1 MKPDIFQNSR
11 SLSEYA
17 ARLIAKVVSGKPDA
31 VLCFASGHTP
41 TGTFTCLVEMTK
53 AGQVDF
59 SHCHFIGLDE
69 WVGIPLSAEGS
80 CRYFLDEF
88 FFKKLNIRED
98 QIHFFDGMATNLEAE
113 CRKMDDTIARLG
125 GLDLMLVGIGMNGH
139 IALNEPGTPWN
150 FRSHVSDLDEM
161 TVTVGQKYFTE
172 KTQLTKGI
180 TLGLQYLREARL
192 PLLMASG
199 KGKAPIVRQALEG
212 EVTEQVPASIF
223 QTLPEAVVLLDADA
237 AGELEG
243 NFEIGN

>member
-1 MKPDIFQNSR
+1 MKLTISGSSGQL
-11 SLSEYA
+11 SLETA
-17 ARLIAKVVSGKPDA
+17 KLIASLVESIPSPT
-31 VLCFASGHTP
+31 LCLASGHTP
-41 TGTFTCLVEMTK
+41 IGAFTCLVEMAQK
-53 AGQVDF
+53 GEVDF
-59 SHCHFIGLDE
+59 SRCHFIGLDE

-88 FFKKLNIRED
+88 FFKKLEIKED
-98 QIHFFDGMATNLEAE
+98 QIHFFDGMATSLEEE
-113 CRKMDDTIARLG
+113 CRKMDDTITRLG
-125 GLDLMLVGIGMNGH
+125 GLDVMLVGIGMNGH

-150 FRSHVSDLDEM
+150 LYAHLSDLHET

-199 KGKAPIVRQALEG
+199 QGKAPIVRQALEG

-223 QTLPEAVVLLDADA
+223 QTLEHGVVMLDAEA
-237 AGELEG
+237 ASALK
-243 NFEIGN
+243 NSHA

>member
-1 MKPDIFQNSR
+1 METKIFQSPR

-17 ARLIAKVVSGKPDA
+17 AGLVAKVISGKPDA
-31 VLCFASGHTP
+31 VLCLASGHTP
-41 TGTFTCLVEMTK
+41 VGTFTCLVEMAK

-59 SHCHFIGLDE
+59 SRCHFIGLDE
-69 WVGIPLSAEGS
+69 WIGIPLSAEGS

-88 FFKKLNIRED
+88 FFKKLEIRED
-98 QIHFFDGMATNLEAE
+98 QIHFFDGMATDLAAE

-150 FRSHVSDLDEM
+150 LHAHVSDLDEM

-172 KTQLTKGI
+172 KTHLTKGI

-192 PLLMASG
+192 PLLMAFG
-199 KGKAPIVRQALEG
+199 KGKAAIVRQALEG

-223 QTLPEAVVLLDADA
+223 QTLPAAVVLLDEDA
-237 AGELEG
+237 AMEMRG
-243 NFEIGN
+243 N